1 VPTRSSVAGRA
12 FLIGAPIGILGG
24 LIGLGGAEFRL
35 PALKA
40 VFGYPANRAVPVN
53 LAVSLFTLLASLAIR
68 FPSTGFTPLEA
79 LASVLLGLIAGSLV
93 GAYWGA
99 GYASRV
105 SVHRLERLILVL
117 LVAIGL
123 LLMGEAFLPW
133 KSVGIGGGAAV
144 RVPVAILLGG
154 GIGVVSSLLGVAGGE
169 LIIPTLILVFGADI
183 KVAGTASVIVSLPQ
197 VSLALLRYA
206 LRKALPDRADASAVV
221 LPMGA
226 GSILGAL
233 AGGLLVPYVSGP
245 GLKLGLGVLLI
256 ASAVKVFRSSSPAK
270 SSAA

>member
-1 VPTRSSVAGRA
+1 VSTRASTVVRA
-12 FLIGAPIGILGG
+12 FLVGAPIGILGG
-24 LIGLGGAEFRL
+24 LIGLGGAEYRL
-35 PALKA
+35 PVLKA

-53 LAVSLFTLLASLAIR
+53 LAVSLFTLVASLVIR
-68 FPSTGFTPLEA
+68 FPGTGFAALET
-79 LASVLLGLIAGSLV
+79 LAPILVGLVAGSLV

-123 LLMGEAFLPW
+123 LLMGEALLSW
-133 KSVGIGGGAAV
+133 RSGGIGGGAAV
-144 RVPVAILLGG
+144 HLAVAAILGG

-169 LIIPTLILVFGADI
+169 LIIPALVLIFGADV
-183 KVAGTASVIVSLPQ
+183 KVAGTASVLVSLPQ
-197 VSLALLRYA
+197 VGVGLLRYA
-206 LRKALPDRADASAVV
+206 LRKNFPSGADAAAVV
-221 LPMGA
+221 LPMSA

-233 AGGLLVPYVSGP
+233 AGGLLVPYVSGR

-256 ASAVKVFRSSSPAK
+256 GSAVKVFRSSSPVGR
-270 SSAA
+270 SAG